1 MHIHTLHTMLHTI
14 IYIQIEFNQIN
25 RYPHYTGELKEETIL
40 LDSNEGSIAQETSLE
55 KAKNI
60 SIHSDIF
67 YSNIKK
73 RNDNY
78 KLAIKNEILFTD
90 VPKQTSN
97 MSSKSIK
104 VPRIKN
110 SLVDSSRM
118 KPSPYSSSR
127 SPRTEP
133 DFRRPKVIPKSASTE
148 LLNQQA
154 TATTPTT
161 TTAAGTTGA
170 ATAGGGGEVESEK
183 ITNPYDEV
191 PKVINTPLNSTAH
204 GVINELERDDTPTTT
219 NPTGTAGADTEG
231 ADPSP
236 TRPNSAGSD
245 LRRANASTANIDE
258 DLDELMLVKLEE
270 AAHIT
275 PPPITNTD
283 DADVEEEEEEGE
295 GEEAELGGDGNGEST
310 DLTGTKPDCST
321 SPDVAGDVLE
331 GQAGTEPA
339 SMKHASMITMPAA
352 SAKNSRK
359 KSVLHAV
366 LPDRMASHKSLDI
379 TDTSINQQRIKR
391 LISVR
396 QLPGPDFDFY
406 HELED
411 DKEHLPTHIYDMKKR
426 IREITCA
433 ETVSNEAKASRI
445 LEYIIDMFSQVYLRC
460 RHIVL
465 ILRCFQFGSIQ
476 RVQSFG
482 TYNVE
487 LIVSLFIR
495 ILDIHHF
502 EMVLGE
508 LTAEECGVLYCR
520 LGWLN
525 LYNPVKADG
534 GYELRYV
541 HMYDVCCMCI
551 MYVYRVY
558 DCLCVYPSMHTY
570 FIHPLTCT
578 NTLHYTTVHYTILYY
593 TIVLIV
599 VRSV

>member
-14 IYIQIEFNQIN
+14 IHIQIEFNPIN

-67 YSNIKK
+67 YNNIKK
-73 RNDNY
+73 RNDHY

-170 ATAGGGGEVESEK
+170 ATAAGGGEVESEK

-191 PKVINTPLNSTAH
+191 PKTITTPLNPTTY
-204 GVINELERDDTPTTT
+204 GVINELERDDTPIPT
-219 NPTGTAGADTEG
+219 NPTGTTVGADGEAGT
-231 ADPSP
+231 DPSP

-275 PPPITNTD
+275 PPPTTTNTEGNG
-283 DADVEEEEEEGE
+283 EEEEEE
-295 GEEAELGGDGNGEST
+295 GEST
-310 DLTGTKPDCST
+310 DLTGTLPDGFT
-321 SPDVAGDVLE
+321 SSDVAGDVLE
-331 GQAGTEPA
+331 GQSGTEPA
-339 SMKHASMITMPAA
+339 SMKHASMVTMPA
-352 SAKNSRK
+352 SSSRSSRK

-433 ETVSNEAKASRI
+433 ETVTSEAKASRI

-476 RVQSFG
+476 RVQGFG

-487 LIVSLFIR
+487 LIVSLYIR

-502 EMVLGE
+502 EMVLAE
-508 LTAEECGVLYCR
+508 LSAEECGVLYCR

-541 HMYDVCCMCI
+541 YMYMICIFVMCI
-551 MYVYRVY
+551 YVYLYTVCMPY
-558 DCLCVYPSMHTY
+558 ILCV
-570 FIHPLTCT
+570 
-578 NTLHYTTVHYTILYY
+578 
-593 TIVLIV
+593 
-599 VRSV
+599 